1 MSLSDL
7 AAVLWRQRE
16 LMDKLAYRL
25 ECEQLLLAGGRSRHL
40 ASATSDVET
49 LVEELQVAELH
60 RAATSQRVAREL
72 GLTPDATLEEVA
84 VAAGPPWTDVLLDH
98 RQAMLS
104 ASRELTVL
112 AEATKNLTATGLKA
126 VEASLAALGGRVG
139 TTSQGYDAR
148 GRIDVIAGEGRTF
161 VDRAL

>member
-25 ECEQLLLAGGRSRHL
+25 ECEQLLLAGGRSRWL
-40 ASATSDVET
+40 GSATSEVET

-60 RAATSQRVAREL
+60 RASISQRVARDL
-72 GLTPDATLEEVA
+72 ALPPDATLEEVA
-84 VAAGPPWTDVLLDH
+84 VSAGPPWTDVLLDH
-98 RQAMLS
+98 RHAMIT
-104 ASRELTVL
+104 ASRELSVL
-112 AEATKNLTATGLKA
+112 AEATKNLTATGLAA

-139 TTSQGYDAR
+139 TTTQGYDAR
-148 GRIDVIAGEGRTF
+148 GHIDVIAGEGRTF